1 MTNIIKN
8 FGSSEHRI
16 LLLPFPDENQAE
28 SHSCQV
34 NGLRKRQ
41 DGKHLKVIM
50 EWLVSS

>member
-1 MTNIIKN
+1 LGTH
-8 FGSSEHRI
+8 HRI
-16 LLLPFPDENQAE
+16 PLLPFPDENQAE
-28 SHSCQV
+28 IHPCQV